1 MTRRRCNA
9 RRLTRQMCGVA
20 LRRSRPQSVR
30 RSAARPQ
37 RGHGDGRQGRAPRD
51 GSRED
56 TPCVADRANSPRGPQ
71 RRASICGR
79 NRGRACFLANL
90 LCFRAAPGRRKD
102 VKGGSACACM
112 PLCQPVRRHRVAN
125 CEQELLHGA
134 LGRLPTGGPTNA
146 RGRIC
151 DERRPVRRR
160 PLDAKVVSVDL
171 LRFHWRFY
179 LHDEVGALPGDAS

>member
-1 MTRRRCNA
+1 MQGDQLGKCA
-9 RRLTRQMCGVA
+9 ELPLGV
-20 LRRSRPQSVR
+20 SRPQSVR
-30 RSAARPQ
+30 VLPPVPQ
-37 RGHGDGRQGRAPRD
+37 RGHGDGRQGRAPPRC
-51 GSRED
+51 GLRED

-71 RRASICGR
+71 RRAIDKRPTS
-79 NRGRACFLANL
+79 GRACFFWPIFCVLVP
-90 LCFRAAPGRRKD
+90 RPGRRED
-102 VKGGSACACM
+102 VKSGPALRVHA
-112 PLCQPVRRHRVAN
+112 PLQPVYAVIRLPA

-134 LGRLPTGGPTNA
+134 LAGLPTGGPTNA